1 MTQVSSMSI
10 SDNQKKEL
18 ELSIL
23 LPLIQESF
31 TAGRTV
37 RFSPRG
43 ISMLPM
49 LRQGL
54 DCVILSPAP
63 EKLRKYDIPFYRRD
77 DGKFI
82 LHRVVKVGET
92 YTCIGDNQFELEEG
106 VRHDQVIAVVSG
118 FTRGEKEHQVSE
130 WSYQLYCR
138 FWHYSRAFR
147 HLYRRAKGW
156 LRRHFK

>member
-1 MTQVSSMSI
+1 MDI
-10 SDNQKKEL
+10 SNNQKKEL
-18 ELSIL
+18 ELSTL
-23 LPLIQESF
+23 LPLMQENLA
-31 TAGRTV
+31 AGRTV

-49 LRQGL
+49 LRQGV

-82 LHRVVKVGET
+82 LHRVVEVGET

-118 FTRGEKEHQVSE
+118 FTRGEKEHRVSE
-130 WSYQLYCR
+130 WSYQFYCR
-138 FWHYSRAFR
+138 F
-147 HLYRRAKGW
+147 
-156 LRRHFK
+156 